1 MESEDARDKGL
12 VKKET
17 RWLTNSPHLARTLS
31 GVCSNSQGKTWH
43 RRVNLINGRAR
54 SAQVYPPLLVRGI
67 LEALRNQLAE
77 DGEFSQALNSLG
89 AGPVPDAAPVIDE
102 EQEVF
107 DHLPSADVTVTGPV
121 YDTNTGAELDL
132 EKVAAA
138 RKEEL
143 DWVQRQCI
151 YKKVDAEDARKVG
164 KVPITMKWVDRN
176 KGDNERPNYRS
187 RLVCREIKSPQCR
200 IYSRVR
206 KL

>member
-1 MESEDARDKGL
+1 M
-12 VKKET
+12 
-17 RWLTNSPHLARTLS
+17 
-31 GVCSNSQGKTWH
+31 
-43 RRVNLINGRAR
+43 
-54 SAQVYPPLLVRGI
+54 
-67 LEALRNQLAE
+67 
-77 DGEFSQALNSLG
+77 NSLG

-187 RLVCREIKSPQCR
+187 LLVCREIKRAHNTEYIPEYASFSAMPPLEALKVLLSLMVTLKVSSVTA
-200 IYSRVR
+200 SR
-206 KL
+206 